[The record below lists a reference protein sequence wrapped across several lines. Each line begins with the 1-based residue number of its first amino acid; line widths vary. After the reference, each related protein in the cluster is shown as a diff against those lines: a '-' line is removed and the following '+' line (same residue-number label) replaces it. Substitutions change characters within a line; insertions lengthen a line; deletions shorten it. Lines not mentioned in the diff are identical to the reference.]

1 MALLIVAVAV
11 TLGVLMFRGFDKT
24 RTTEKPPETQK
35 TVPSKG
41 DVSLKKVRYTE
52 TSEGI
57 RKWTLVA
64 DGVEYWRD
72 EEVSRL
78 ENIEITFYRHDSGND
93 VLLTARQGKFHVDDR
108 EVEVWGDV
116 VLQTEEG
123 MTFRSDRAFYSDQK
137 SQISSQEKVNLE
149 FEGMDIDAIGMRYNL
164 ETRRLK
170 LLSEVDAEIVV
181 SDFAENEE

>member
-11 TLGVLMFRGFDKT
+11 TLGVLMFRGFDTT
-24 RTTEKPPETQK
+24 RTTEKPPEPQAL
-35 TVPSKG
+35 PSKG

-72 EEVSRL
+72 REVSRL
-78 ENIEITFYRHDSGND
+78 ENIEITFYRHDSGNH
-93 VLLTARQGKFHVDDR
+93 VLLTARQGKFHLDDR

-116 VLQTEEG
+116 MLQTEEG
-123 MTFRSDRAFYSDQK
+123 MTFRSDRAFYSDQE
-137 SQISSQEKVNLE
+137 SQISSQEKVHLE
-149 FEGMDIDAIGMRYNL
+149 YEGMDIDAVGMRYNL

-181 SDFAENEE
+181 SDFAENKE

>member
-11 TLGVLMFRGFDKT
+11 TLGVLMFRGFDAT
-24 RTTEKPPETQK
+24 RSVEESPETEAL
-35 TVPSKG
+35 PSKG

-72 EEVSRL
+72 REISRL
-78 ENIEITFYRHDSGND
+78 ENIELTFYRDDSEND
-93 VLLTARQGKFHVDDR
+93 LLLTARQGRFHLDNR

-116 VLQTEEG
+116 VLKTEDG
-123 MTFRSDRAFYSDQK
+123 MTFRSERAFYSDQT
-137 SQISSQEKVNLE
+137 SQISSQEKVNLTY
-149 FEGMDIDAIGMRYNL
+149 EGMDVDAVGMRYNL
-164 ETRRLK
+164 ETRRLN
-170 LLSEVDAEIVV
+170 LLSEVDAEIIT
-181 SDFAENEE
+181 SEFSEDKE